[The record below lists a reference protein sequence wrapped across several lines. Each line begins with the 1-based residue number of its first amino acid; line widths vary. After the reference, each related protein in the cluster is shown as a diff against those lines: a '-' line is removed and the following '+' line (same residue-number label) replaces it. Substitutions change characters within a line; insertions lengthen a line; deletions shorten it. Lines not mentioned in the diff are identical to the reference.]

1 METLKKIICK
11 SFYALLAL
19 VMVSCGG
26 EKRSVAIVVDQ
37 TTYGKIAAEV
47 DAYVAS
53 VADEN
58 RTGVLVVDKWANP
71 DSIKAVLFDMYQNN
85 NLEGAVFIG
94 DIPIPM
100 VRDAQHMTT
109 AFKMD
114 QNRRMDWSSV
124 PSDRFY
130 DDFDL
135 AFDFIKQDEN
145 KKLFFYYSLR
155 PDCPQTIACDIYSA
169 RIKAPEGE
177 NKYQLVAD
185 YLKKAVAA
193 KGEVKKMDKVLHF
206 AGHGYNSESM
216 NARIDEAVA
225 LTEHFQFLNNNQGK
239 LDYIDFTFDKS
250 IKKRLM
256 AAVAD
261 TTLDLAILHHHGGDD
276 AQYLNG
282 SPYEADPAGWI
293 NLARNYFR
301 GKVRDAKNPAETKAR
316 FKAKFDIPSSW
327 MDDAFSADRILEDSL
342 YAAGMDI
349 MIPDLAGYP
358 SGAQMVILDA
368 CFNGSFCND
377 DYLASHYIFNPGNTV
392 VVKANSVNTLQD
404 TWTTELIGLLNWGA
418 CAGNWAKGQ
427 MTLES
432 HLFGDPTFTFAPQNT
447 DPMGGNF
454 DINTVMFEKKADVA
468 YWKGILRNSAE
479 DEMMCDMKSLAI
491 KMLQLNDAITSD
503 ELIEIQKNSNSRIVR
518 LAAFNANRKIGDE
531 NLCKAIALG
540 LEDTYEL
547 MQRLSAQY
555 AVKNF
560 ASELIPV
567 VAKTWMDPT
576 TPGRVVFQ
584 LQGGIAG
591 FDAQALV
598 EEMKRINEEKPYWA
612 GKEAFDRIVKIVEN
626 GKKDMDAQ
634 ITSIKD
640 GSMSAKDM
648 RNFAKYRRN
657 RLEPQAVEPIIYM
670 LNNSTD
676 QQIRKAAAD
685 ALGWYEYSSVRKNVL
700 AECEKLYEVEKD
712 EQVKAE
718 FQKAINR
725 LK

>member
-71 DSIKAVLFDMYQNN
+71 DSIKAVLFEMYQNN

-225 LTEHFQFLNNNQGK
+225 LTEHFQFLNNNEGK

-316 FKAKFDIPSSW
+316 FKAKYDIPSSW

-349 MIPDLAGYP
+349 MIPDLVGYS

-491 KMLQLNDAITSD
+491 KMLQLNGAITSD

-612 GKEAFDRIVKIVEN
+612 GKEAFDRIVRIVEN

>member
-58 RTGVLVVDKWANP
+58 RIGVLVVDKWANP

-349 MIPDLAGYP
+349 MIPDLAGYS

-454 DINTVMFEKKADVA
+454 DINTVMFEKKADAA

-491 KMLQLNDAITSD
+491 KMLQLNGAITSE
-503 ELIEIQKNSNSRIVR
+503 ELVDIQKNSNSRIVR
-518 LAAFNANRKIGDE
+518 LAAFNANRKIGDK
-531 NLCKAIALG
+531 NLYKAIALG

-547 MQRLSAQY
+547 LQRLSAQY

-576 TPGRVVFQ
+576 TPGRVIFQ

-591 FDAQALV
+591 FDAQTLID
-598 EEMKRINEEKPYWA
+598 EMKRINEEKPYWA
-612 GKEAFDRIVKIVEN
+612 GEEAFGRIVRIVEN

-634 ITSIKD
+634 IASIKD

-648 RNFAKYRRN
+648 KNFAKYRRN
-657 RLEPQAVEPIIYM
+657 RFEPQAVEPIIYM
-670 LNNSTD
+670 INNSTD
-676 QQIRKAAAD
+676 QQIRKTAAD
-685 ALGWYEYSSVRKNVL
+685 ALGWYEYSSVRENVL

>member
-193 KGEVKKMDKVLHF
+193 KKAVKKMDKVLHF

-225 LTEHFQFLNNNQGK
+225 LTEHFQFLNNNEGK

-349 MIPDLAGYP
+349 MIPDLAGYS

-454 DINTVMFEKKADVA
+454 DINTVMFEKKADAA

-491 KMLQLNDAITSD
+491 KMLQLNGAITSE
-503 ELIEIQKNSNSRIVR
+503 ELVDIQKNSNSRIVR
-518 LAAFNANRKIGDE
+518 LAAFNANRKIGDK
-531 NLCKAIALG
+531 NLYKAIALG

-547 MQRLSAQY
+547 LQRLSAQY

-576 TPGRVVFQ
+576 TPSRVVFQ

-591 FDAQALV
+591 FDAQTLID
-598 EEMKRINEEKPYWA
+598 EMKRINEEKPYWA
-612 GKEAFDRIVKIVEN
+612 GEEAFGRIVRIVEN
-626 GKKDMDAQ
+626 AKKDMDAQ
-634 ITSIKD
+634 IASIKD

-648 RNFAKYRRN
+648 KNFAKYRRN
-657 RLEPQAVEPIIYM
+657 RFEPQAVEPIIYM
-670 LNNSTD
+670 INNSTD
-676 QQIRKAAAD
+676 QQIRKTAAD
-685 ALGWYEYSSVRKNVL
+685 ALGWYEYSSVRENVL